1 MVWVANAYNGNN
13 GAADNHDQIYGR
25 GALAPR
31 GFLLPIYDSVPRLDA
46 AIGSLIEELS
56 KMPGK
61 EPGKTMLDETMVVIG
76 HEFGRTPDMN
86 LNFGC
91 DHWGTAYTEVFSGGG
106 VKQGRMHGKTEG
118 GTSRAQGWASE
129 Q

>member
-1 MVWVANAYNGNN
+1 EEYRQRNDVYNVKGTCNLGLAMLLARNILAADAVTRFMWVSNAYNGNN

-46 AIGSLIEELS
+46 AVSSLLEDLS

-61 EPGKTMLDETMVVIG
+61 EQGKTMLDETM
-76 HEFGRTPDMN
+76 
-86 LNFGC
+86 
-91 DHWGTAYTEVFSGGG
+91 
-106 VKQGRMHGKTEG
+106 
-118 GTSRAQGWASE
+118 
-129 Q
+129 

>member
-46 AIGSLIEELS
+46 ALGSLIEDLS

-61 EPGKTMLDETMVVIG
+61 EPGKTMLDETMVVVG

-86 LNFGC
+86 LNFGR
-91 DHWGTAYTEVFSGGG
+91 DHWGDRKSTRLNSSHTVISYAVFCL
-106 VKQGRMHGKTEG
+106 KKK
-118 GTSRAQGWASE
+118 
-129 Q
+129 